1 MMKALSAVPLP
12 KGSHN
17 VIIALAAAYIVYQY
31 AQGYERL
38 DKVVNQA
45 TKPAGQ
51 LWSDIDA
58 RLGGWSPIKQ
68 TELVVQ
74 PWFLDEHYQISG
86 EAWQVLT
93 VMENNRRLMKIL
105 FNGRVMK
112 PEYRN
117 LIGKPI
123 KGLQ

>member
-1 MMKALSAVPLP
+1 VPLP
-12 KGSHN
+12 KGSLN
-17 VIIALAAAYIVYQY
+17 AVIALAAAYIVYKY

-45 TKPAGQ
+45 TKPVGQ

-58 RLGGWSPIKQ
+58 RLGGWSPVEQ
-68 TELVVQ
+68 TDLVIQ
-74 PWFLDEHYQISG
+74 RWYLDSNYQISD
-86 EAWQVLT
+86 EAWRVLT
-93 VMENNRRLMKIL
+93 VIDSNRSIMKTL

-112 PEYRN
+112 PEYRD

-123 KGLQ
+123 RGV

>member
-1 MMKALSAVPLP
+1 MMNKLSAVPLP
-12 KGSHN
+12 KGSLN
-17 VIIALAAAYIVYQY
+17 AVIALAVAYIVYKY

-45 TKPAGQ
+45 TKPVGQ

-58 RLGGWSPIKQ
+58 RLGGWSPVEQ
-68 TELVVQ
+68 TDLVIQ
-74 PWFLDEHYQISG
+74 RWYLDSNYQISD
-86 EAWQVLT
+86 EAWRVLT
-93 VMENNRRLMKIL
+93 VMDSNRALMKTL

-112 PEYRN
+112 PEYRD

-123 KGLQ
+123 RGV